1 MADTQTVDPVAQKV
15 DELLPMIRQAENSGD
30 TAVSPK
36 GAIGRYQIM
45 PGTAQSLGF
54 DPTKLKD
61 PSYNEQAAR
70 AVIGDLIRQHGPD
83 DTKAILAGYNTSP
96 AAVQRWKGAGRDDK
110 VLPLETQHYFARA
123 GVLSDAHT
131 ATPNKFGHAPDTTS
145 LAKGAAD
152 YQSALDSGFTQQ
164 EADEW
169 RTKQVMDQRAAGF
182 TEDEIGK
189 YWGTN
194 PPPDDHVRRMVQGN
208 LANTP
213 PEKQQE
219 IVDNPLKAV
228 EYGWRTSVAGLS
240 LRGDKPNMVLP
251 ENAGLFNKVASGLTQ
266 SALDI
271 PYTVLGMVEG
281 APLGAAAG
289 EAVGGPG
296 GALIGGV
303 AGAGAGGYALP
314 NTVRNTL
321 LESYEYRDGHKT
333 GKDFF
338 GSAGNIL
345 VQSMKDMATG
355 AVSMVVGGKMGATA
369 LKAGAPK
376 AVATGVNV
384 LGTATSATAVGA
396 ALDGHTPTAED
407 FITGAATVAGFAAA
421 GHVMST
427 RLTPNG
433 VSNTIAQNLR
443 DIYRK
448 TGIGPAQAASMA
460 RGDPA
465 VLGEILS
472 RNAFGEQMTPR
483 LDEHYKTSPGK
494 IADEHEQMM
503 QSLFTEA
510 AQKAADKVKPQEP
523 MDVRT
528 DEERAAKE
536 AARQEYLKKK
546 SQANIVQF
554 EDARL
559 KQTLGRLGEHD
570 YDMPPPSG
578 PEAEVI
584 PPEDNQTR
592 PKVTDETIKLND
604 DMLADKLM
612 DGKVATQDRTSIWNN
627 AKTIYRQFVTEL
639 FPARVL
645 DDQFKP
651 DSKSLGIE
659 DMLRQT
665 YASRERAGYFMRY
678 GTLDPL
684 TFADTGGPSYLKGY
698 EAVKE
703 DGGNYKTFEAY
714 RVAKRTVDLAERG
727 INSGFDL
734 DVAKKLVEQGK
745 DKYERGNSILNEN
758 KNASIDYARDSGVFS
773 EAMAE
778 GIKTANPSHIMLRR
792 VTEPGY
798 NPPRGRGFGAKR
810 PVKKIEGSDLHIVDP
825 TTADI
830 ENLHTIIAM
839 ADRNRAVGS
848 VVGAIEQHEADLPAD
863 QHTFQRAEP
872 LQLGKH
878 SEILDTNGNRVPDAD
893 AASLE
898 PLIAHRAF
906 SARMDANSFLYFRN
920 GVAEVWRTKDPELAN
935 LLRTSQPG
943 PEMHFLLK
951 AAEKFARVSR
961 LGITGAPDF
970 PLRSAVRAQF
980 EASILG
986 KNGGVPMADF
996 FHGIMDVV
1004 GQSEKYKEW
1013 VANGGLGSALTSMDT
1028 DYIKRDL
1035 NGVFEATGT
1044 VNHVWNTIRH
1054 PLDALRTFRE
1064 LVDSASRLGYA
1075 KRAEAQGLTA
1085 AKAAVEGRKAYIDN
1099 SERAGLAVVNN
1110 WARITPFLR
1119 TSVLDVDQFV
1129 RAVKE
1134 NPLGTAL
1141 KGAAW
1146 VSLPTIA
1153 NYLANYYSD
1162 QAHKDEPGFT
1172 PYSELPRWQKDMFYV
1187 LPPINGVRLRLPLKP
1202 YVSSFFFGTLVERF
1216 LDHSLRSDP
1225 RAFKEWGDSFVAQF
1239 VPPVI
1244 PALALPVMEHYTNTR
1259 TLSHKALI
1267 PANLEGASGYMQYTP
1282 DTSETAKGLS
1292 RILSPE
1298 VGLLSHMNRGVDVSP
1313 IVLENY
1319 AREWAGTL
1327 PFTALK
1333 VLESPWHQ
1341 QAHPWTVSDIPF
1353 VQSFVARNPGMAA
1366 TSVQDF
1372 YDASKTVEES
1382 HKDLA
1387 LAVKNL
1393 NTSEIKES
1401 SAKVQAFVSMQDMKT
1416 ALANQANV
1424 IEAINKSDKM
1434 TNDEKLTHIDAL
1446 YSAMIKTA
1454 QGGLKLTDAI
1464 NGK

>member
-1 MADTQTVDPVAQKV
+1 
-15 DELLPMIRQAENSGD
+15 MIRQAENSGD

-45 PGTAQSLGF
+45 PRTAQSLGF
-54 DPTKLKD
+54 DPAKLKD
-61 PSYNEQAAR
+61 PAYNEEAAR
-70 AVIGDLIRQHGPD
+70 AVLADLIKQHGTD
-83 DTKAILAGYNTSP
+83 DTKALLAGYNASP
-96 AAVQRWKGAGRDDK
+96 AAVQRWKGAGRNDA
-110 VLPLETQHYFARA
+110 VLPIETQHYFARA
-123 GVLSDAHT
+123 GVPTQAGPV
-131 ATPNKFGHAPDTTS
+131 ANKFGHAPDTT
-145 LAKGAAD
+145 AVPKGQAD
-152 YQSALDSGFTQQ
+152 YQSAINNGFTQQ
-164 EADEW
+164 EAETW
-169 RTKQVMDQRAAGF
+169 KQKQIADQRGAGF

-189 YWGTN
+189 YWGSN
-194 PPPDDHVRRMVQGN
+194 SPPDAHIKQMVQGN
-208 LANTP
+208 LAQTP
-213 PEKQQE
+213 SDKQQE
-219 IVDNPLKAV
+219 IVNDPMKAV

-240 LRGDKPNMVLP
+240 LRGQKPNMVMP
-251 ENAGLFNKVASGLTQ
+251 ENAGMFNKVAADLTQ
-266 SALDI
+266 GALDL
-271 PYTVLGMVEG
+271 PYTVLGMMEG
-281 APLGAAAG
+281 ASLGGAGGAAAG
-289 EAVGGPG
+289 GAVAGPG
-296 GALIGGV
+296 GAVVGGAGGAL

-314 NTVRNTL
+314 NLMRNTL
-321 LESYEYRDGHKT
+321 MESYDYADGHKT
-333 GKDFF
+333 WNDFA

-355 AVSMVVGGKMGATA
+355 AAAAVVGGKLGATA
-369 LKAGAPK
+369 LRAGAGR
-376 AVATGVNV
+376 VASTGVNLV
-384 LGTATSATAVGA
+384 GTAATATTVGA
-396 ALDGHTPTAED
+396 ALDGHAPSAED
-407 FITGAATVAGFAAA
+407 FITGAATIAGFAVA
-421 GHVMST
+421 GHVVST

-433 VSNTIAQNLR
+433 ISNTIAQNLR

-448 TGIGPAQAASMA
+448 TGISPAQAAQMA
-460 RGDPA
+460 NGDPS
-465 VLGEILS
+465 VLGEVLS
-472 RNAFGEQMTPR
+472 RNAYGEQMTPR
-483 LDEHYKTSPGK
+483 LDEAYHTNPGK
-494 IADEHEQMM
+494 IADEHEEMM
-503 QSLFTEA
+503 QRLFTEA
-510 AQKAADKVKPQEP
+510 AQKVADKVKAGEP

-536 AARQEYLKKK
+536 AARQEYLRKN
-546 SQANIVQF
+546 SQANIVSF

-559 KQTLGRLGEHD
+559 KQSLGRLGEHD

-612 DGKVATQDRTSIWNN
+612 DGKVATQDRNSIWNN

-684 TFADTGGPSYLKGY
+684 TFEDTGGPSYLKGY

-714 RVAKRTVDLAERG
+714 RVAKRTVDLAGRG

-734 DVAKKLVEQGK
+734 EVASKLVEQGK
-745 DKYERGNSILNEN
+745 AKYERGNAIINEN

-773 EAMAE
+773 ERMAQ
-778 GIKTANPSHIMLRR
+778 GIKDANPSHIMLRR

-798 NPPRGRGFGAKR
+798 NPPRSRGFGAKR
-810 PVKKIEGSDLHIVDP
+810 PVKKIEGSDLHIIDP

-863 QHTFQRAEP
+863 QHTFIRVEP

-878 SEILDTNGNRVPDAD
+878 SEILDTNGNPIPEAD
-893 AASLE
+893 AAALE
-898 PLIAHRAF
+898 PLVAHRAF
-906 SARMDANSFLYFRN
+906 NASADANSFLYFRN
-920 GVAEVWRTKDPELAN
+920 GHAEVWRTKDPELAQ

-951 AAEKFARVSR
+951 VAEKFARVAR

-970 PLRSAVRAQF
+970 PLRSSVRAQF

-996 FHGIMDVV
+996 FHGIMDVA
-1004 GQSEKYKEW
+1004 GQTEAYKRW
-1013 VANGGLGSALTSMDT
+1013 VANGGLGSALVSMDT

-1035 NGVFEATGT
+1035 AGTFEATGT
-1044 VNHVWNTIRH
+1044 TSHVWNLVSH

-1075 KRAEAQGLTA
+1075 KRAEAQGLSP

-1099 SERAGLAVVNN
+1099 SERAGLAVVNS

-1146 VSLPTIA
+1146 VSVPTIA
-1153 NYLANYYSD
+1153 NYLANYYAD
-1162 QAHKDEPGFT
+1162 QANKDTPGFT

-1216 LDHSLRSDP
+1216 LDFAVKDDP
-1225 RAFKEWGDSFVAQF
+1225 RAFKEWGDSFMAQF
-1239 VPPVI
+1239 VPPVV

-1282 DTSETAKGLS
+1282 DTSETAKALS
-1292 RILSPE
+1292 RLISPE
-1298 VGLLSHMNRGVDVSP
+1298 VGAMSQWKRGVDVSP

-1327 PFTALK
+1327 PFTILK
-1333 VLESPWHQ
+1333 TLETPWHHA
-1341 QAHPWTVSDIPF
+1341 AHPWTVADIPF

-1372 YDASKTVEES
+1372 YEAAQAVES
-1382 HKDLA
+1382 AHKNLA

-1393 NTSEIKES
+1393 NVGEIKES

-1416 ALANQANV
+1416 ALGNQANV
-1424 IEAINKSDKM
+1424 IMAINQSDKM
-1434 TNDEKLTHIDAL
+1434 TNSEKLKAIDAL

-1454 QGGLKLTDAI
+1454 QGGLKLTDSL